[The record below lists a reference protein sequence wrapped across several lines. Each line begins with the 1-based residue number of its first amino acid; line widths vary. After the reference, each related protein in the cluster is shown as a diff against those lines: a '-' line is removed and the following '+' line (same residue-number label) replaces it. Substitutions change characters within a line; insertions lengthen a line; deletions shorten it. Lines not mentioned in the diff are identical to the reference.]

1 MSQREKEKERLK
13 EAMGQMY
20 EELWQWREE
29 HPEATF
35 DEIASQVTP
44 RRRAVMAEVLQAL
57 ARQHGSGQV
66 PEGQMCPDCEGVMR
80 YKGEPKRGVEHYL
93 EGETALKRAYY
104 YCPACGSGL
113 FPPG

>member
-44 RRRAVMAEVLQAL
+44 RRRAVMAEVL
-57 ARQHGSGQV
+57 
-66 PEGQMCPDCEGVMR
+66 
-80 YKGEPKRGVEHYL
+80 
-93 EGETALKRAYY
+93 
-104 YCPACGSGL
+104 
-113 FPPG
+113 